1 MLQLI
6 VAGLQALAPAAAATP
21 ADGTVP
27 KAVRL
32 EIVRSLEALEAEWF
46 RVYDTHDLAPLQR
59 LIADD
64 FVATLAD
71 GAMRDKTQHIAAYR
85 ADFETLDRVESNE
98 LRVRVYTRELA
109 VATGSYSASLRGTPA
124 ATKYR
129 YTDTWL
135 KRNGT
140 WQCVATHES
149 RIE

>member
-1 MLQLI
+1 VLQLI
-6 VAGLQALAPAAAATP
+6 VAGFLAVPPAGA

-27 KAVRL
+27 EAVRL
-32 EIVRSLEALEAEWF
+32 EIVRSLEAFEKEWF
-46 RVYDTHDLAPLQR
+46 RVYETHDLAPLQR

-85 ADFETLDRVESNE
+85 ADFEALDRVESNE
-98 LRVRVYTRELA
+98 LQVRVHTRELA
-109 VATGSYSASLRGTPA
+109 VATGSYSASLRGTPG